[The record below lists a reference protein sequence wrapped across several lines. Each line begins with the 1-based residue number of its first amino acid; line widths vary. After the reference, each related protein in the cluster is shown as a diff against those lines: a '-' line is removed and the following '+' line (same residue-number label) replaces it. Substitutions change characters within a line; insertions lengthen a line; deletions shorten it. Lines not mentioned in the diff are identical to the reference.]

1 MKNMKKFAALALCAA
16 MTASMM
22 GAVTV
27 SANDSGVES
36 IDDLAGKKIGVQLG
50 TTGDTYVTDEYE
62 GDDAGTKI
70 ERFNKANDTVM
81 ALKQGKIDCIIIDS
95 LPAEEFVKNNDDLEI
110 LEEDFATEEYAIA
123 VKKGNDELTEAIN
136 GALKELKEEGILD
149 QINEN
154 YIGSDDVKGT
164 CPYESP
170 EDADRS
176 NGTLT
181 MATNATFPPYE
192 YYEGDKIVGI
202 DVEMAQAVCD
212 KLGYELKVEDMEFN
226 AIMNAVASGKA
237 DIGVAGM
244 LQKIVKRTQTLLIL
258 IQLQNRLL
266 LFVNNGTDPAPV
278 IGMTD
283 NRDTEVPGTRYRQ
296 HRHGNPEFLMSS

>member
-1 MKNMKKFAALALCAA
+1 MTLKTFMHRKCINIPKKVLFKEEKGMKSMKKFAALALCAA
-16 MTASMM
+16 MTVSMT

-27 SANDSGVES
+27 FANDSGIEGV
-36 IDDLAGKKIGVQLG
+36 DDLPGKKIGVQLG
-50 TTGDTYVTDEYE
+50 TTGDMFASDYE
-62 GDDAGTKI
+62 GDEEGTTI

-95 LPAEEFVKNNDDLEI
+95 LPAEKFVEANDDLEI
-110 LEEDFATEEYAIA
+110 LEEEFAKEEYAIA

-136 GALKELKEEGILD
+136 GALKELKEEGVLD

-154 YIGSDDVKGT
+154 YIGDDDVKGT

-170 EDADRS
+170 EDVDRS

-202 DVEMAQAVCD
+202 DAEMAQAVCD
-212 KLGYELKVEDMEFN
+212 KLGYELKIEDMEFN
-226 AIMNAVASGKA
+226 SIINAVDSGKA

-244 LQKIVKRTQTLLIL
+244 TVTEDRKESANFTDSYTTATQVIIVRK
-258 IQLQNRLL
+258 
-266 LFVNNGTDPAPV
+266 
-278 IGMTD
+278 
-283 NRDTEVPGTRYRQ
+283 
-296 HRHGNPEFLMSS
+296 

>member
-181 MATNATFPPYE
+181 
-192 YYEGDKIVGI
+192 
-202 DVEMAQAVCD
+202 
-212 KLGYELKVEDMEFN
+212 
-226 AIMNAVASGKA
+226 
-237 DIGVAGM
+237 
-244 LQKIVKRTQTLLIL
+244 
-258 IQLQNRLL
+258 RL
-266 LFVNNGTDPAPV
+266 
-278 IGMTD
+278 
-283 NRDTEVPGTRYRQ
+283 
-296 HRHGNPEFLMSS
+296 

>member
-1 MKNMKKFAALALCAA
+1 M
-16 MTASMM
+16 
-22 GAVTV
+22 
-27 SANDSGVES
+27 
-36 IDDLAGKKIGVQLG
+36 
-50 TTGDTYVTDEYE
+50 
-62 GDDAGTKI
+62 
-70 ERFNKANDTVM
+70 
-81 ALKQGKIDCIIIDS
+81 
-95 LPAEEFVKNNDDLEI
+95 
-110 LEEDFATEEYAIA
+110 
-123 VKKGNDELTEAIN
+123 
-136 GALKELKEEGILD
+136 
-149 QINEN
+149 
-154 YIGSDDVKGT
+154 KGT

-244 LQKIVKRTQTLLIL
+244 TVTEDRKE
-258 IQLQNRLL
+258 NAN
-266 LFVNNGTDPAPV
+266 FTDTYTTAKQDRKSV
-278 IGMTD
+278 
-283 NRDTEVPGTRYRQ
+283 V
-296 HRHGNPEFLMSS
+296 

>member
-1 MKNMKKFAALALCAA
+1 MKKLTALALCAA
-16 MTASMM
+16 MATSMFC
-22 GAVTV
+22 ATTV
-27 SANDSGVES
+27 FANDSGIES
-36 IDDLAGKKIGVQLG
+36 VDDLPGKKIGVQLG
-50 TTGDTYVTDEYE
+50 TTGDLYASDYE
-62 GDDAGTKI
+62 GDEEGTTI

-95 LPAEEFVKNNDDLEI
+95 LPAEKFVENNDDLMI

-123 VKKGNDELTEAIN
+123 VKKGNTELTEAIN
-136 GALKELKEEGILD
+136 GALAELKEDGTLD

-154 YIGSDDVKGT
+154 YIGEDDVKGT

-170 EDADRS
+170 EDVDRS
-176 NGTLT
+176 NGTLV

-192 YYEGDKIVGI
+192 YYEGDKVVGI

-226 AIMNAVASGKA
+226 AIVNAVDSGKA

-244 LQKIVKRTQTLLIL
+244 TVTEERLENVDFTDTYTTAKQVIIVRK
-258 IQLQNRLL
+258 
-266 LFVNNGTDPAPV
+266 
-278 IGMTD
+278 
-283 NRDTEVPGTRYRQ
+283 
-296 HRHGNPEFLMSS
+296 

>member
-27 SANDSGVES
+27 SANDRGVES

-50 TTGDTYVTDEYE
+50 TTGDTYVTDENE

-244 LQKIVKRTQTLLIL
+244 TVTEDRKEHANFTDTYTTAKQVIIVRK
-258 IQLQNRLL
+258 
-266 LFVNNGTDPAPV
+266 
-278 IGMTD
+278 
-283 NRDTEVPGTRYRQ
+283 
-296 HRHGNPEFLMSS
+296 

>member
-1 MKNMKKFAALALCAA
+1 MTLKTFMHGKCINIPKKVLFKEEKGMKNMKKFAALALCAA
-16 MTASMM
+16 MTVSMT

-27 SANDSGVES
+27 FANDSGIES
-36 IDDLAGKKIGVQLG
+36 VDDLPGKKIGVQLG
-50 TTGDTYVTDEYE
+50 TTGDMFASDYE
-62 GDDAGTKI
+62 GDEEGTTI

-95 LPAEEFVKNNDDLEI
+95 LPAEKFVEANDDLEI
-110 LEEDFATEEYAIA
+110 LEEEFAKEEYAIA

-136 GALKELKEEGILD
+136 GALKELKEEGVLD

-154 YIGSDDVKGT
+154 YIGDDDVKGT

-170 EDADRS
+170 EDVDRS

-202 DVEMAQAVCD
+202 DAEMAQAVCD
-212 KLGYELKVEDMEFN
+212 KLGYELKIEDMEFN
-226 AIMNAVASGKA
+226 SIINAVDSGKA

-244 LQKIVKRTQTLLIL
+244 TVTEDRKESANFTDSYTTATQVIIVRK
-258 IQLQNRLL
+258 
-266 LFVNNGTDPAPV
+266 
-278 IGMTD
+278 
-283 NRDTEVPGTRYRQ
+283 
-296 HRHGNPEFLMSS
+296 

>member
-164 CPYESP
+164 CPYE
-170 EDADRS
+170 
-176 NGTLT
+176 
-181 MATNATFPPYE
+181 

-244 LQKIVKRTQTLLIL
+244 TVTEDRKENANFTDTYTTAKQVIIVRK
-258 IQLQNRLL
+258 
-266 LFVNNGTDPAPV
+266 
-278 IGMTD
+278 
-283 NRDTEVPGTRYRQ
+283 
-296 HRHGNPEFLMSS
+296 

>member
-136 GALKELKEEGILD
+136 GALKELKEEGVLD

-154 YIGSDDVKGT
+154 YIGADDVKGT

-181 MATNATFPPYE
+181 MAT
-192 YYEGDKIVGI
+192 I

-237 DIGVAGM
+237 DMGVAGM
-244 LQKIVKRTQTLLIL
+244 TVTEDRKENANFTDTYTTAKQVIIVRK
-258 IQLQNRLL
+258 
-266 LFVNNGTDPAPV
+266 
-278 IGMTD
+278 
-283 NRDTEVPGTRYRQ
+283 
-296 HRHGNPEFLMSS
+296 

>member
-1 MKNMKKFAALALCAA
+1 MTLKTFMHGKCINIPKKALFKEEKGMKSMKKFAALALCAA
-16 MTASMM
+16 MTVSMT

-27 SANDSGVES
+27 FANDSGIEGV
-36 IDDLAGKKIGVQLG
+36 DDLPGKKIGVQLG
-50 TTGDTYVTDEYE
+50 TTGDMFASDYE
-62 GDDAGTKI
+62 GDEEGTTI

-95 LPAEEFVKNNDDLEI
+95 LPAEKFVEANDDLEI
-110 LEEDFATEEYAIA
+110 LEEEFAKEEYAIA

-136 GALKELKEEGILD
+136 GALKELKEEGVLD

-154 YIGSDDVKGT
+154 YIGDDDVKGT

-170 EDADRS
+170 EDVDRS

-202 DVEMAQAVCD
+202 DAEMAQAVCD
-212 KLGYELKVEDMEFN
+212 KLGYELKIEDMEFN
-226 AIMNAVASGKA
+226 SIINAVDSGKA

-244 LQKIVKRTQTLLIL
+244 TVTEDRKESANFTDSYTTATQVIIVRK
-258 IQLQNRLL
+258 
-266 LFVNNGTDPAPV
+266 
-278 IGMTD
+278 
-283 NRDTEVPGTRYRQ
+283 
-296 HRHGNPEFLMSS
+296 

>member
-110 LEEDFATEEYAIA
+110 LE
-123 VKKGNDELTEAIN
+123 GNDELTEEIN
-136 GALKELKEEGILD
+136 GALKELKEEGVLD

-170 EDADRS
+170 KDVDHS
-176 NGTLT
+176 KGTLT

-237 DIGVAGM
+237 DMGVAGM
-244 LQKIVKRTQTLLIL
+244 TVTEDRKENANFTDTYTTAKQVIIVRK
-258 IQLQNRLL
+258 
-266 LFVNNGTDPAPV
+266 
-278 IGMTD
+278 
-283 NRDTEVPGTRYRQ
+283 
-296 HRHGNPEFLMSS
+296 